1 MLIHVR
7 VGWVGKANS
16 KIIYLPTP
24 PLEAYARHQPQGRSL
39 QFEEICIVIER
50 KDVWLENVFM
60 IFICW
65 NASYD
70 CWRHFQ
76 GCPWNT
82 DLRTCSSKKM
92 NTYVA
97 WKTELHLI

>member
-24 PLEAYARHQPQGRSL
+24 PLEAYPRHQPQGRSL

-50 KDVWLENVFM
+50 KDV
-60 IFICW
+60 
-65 NASYD
+65 
-70 CWRHFQ
+70 
-76 GCPWNT
+76 
-82 DLRTCSSKKM
+82 
-92 NTYVA
+92 
-97 WKTELHLI
+97 

>member
-16 KIIYLPTP
+16 RIIYLPTP

-50 KDVWLENVFM
+50 KDV
-60 IFICW
+60 
-65 NASYD
+65 
-70 CWRHFQ
+70 
-76 GCPWNT
+76 
-82 DLRTCSSKKM
+82 
-92 NTYVA
+92 
-97 WKTELHLI
+97 